1 MITYP
6 QEFILSKHW
15 IKKYLLTSIIIGLFI
30 FLMMYLSVNGLKNMT
45 SKDKK
50 NSLKK
55 SLRDIKRR
63 LDVKE
68 DSLEEK
74 ELSMKI
80 EKLINSL

>member
-1 MITYP
+1 MI
-6 QEFILSKHW
+6 
-15 IKKYLLTSIIIGLFI
+15 
-30 FLMMYLSVNGLKNMT
+30 YLSVNGLKNMS

-55 SLRDIKRR
+55 SLRDIKKR